1 MVWTIATPTC
11 DTMVGKILKHY
22 RRTHLQLLSNYQSE
36 ATCAMMEHDVME
48 SAIRHII
55 SKPYVTSCNKARI
68 RYDSPW
74 STVLFWYHRSAKPS
88 WCQSVTRSSLQEP
101 LRVKSVKPSSDASRR
116 VFPKLI
122 GIVGVVSLSGCET
135 RGECFDG
142 SRLTRVC
149 ILHRRQDKVKK
160 ER

>member
-1 MVWTIATPTC
+1 MTRRYMVWTIATPTC

-74 STVLFWYHRSAKPS
+74 SNRHG
-88 WCQSVTRSSLQEP
+88 
-101 LRVKSVKPSSDASRR
+101 VKASPAPVFRNPCGWNPSSH
-116 VFPKLI
+116 PLMPH
-122 GIVGVVSLSGCET
+122 VGGSLNSLGLLGSFLWVVA
-135 RGECFDG
+135 RPGE
-142 SRLTRVC
+142 SVLMAVYRLTRVC